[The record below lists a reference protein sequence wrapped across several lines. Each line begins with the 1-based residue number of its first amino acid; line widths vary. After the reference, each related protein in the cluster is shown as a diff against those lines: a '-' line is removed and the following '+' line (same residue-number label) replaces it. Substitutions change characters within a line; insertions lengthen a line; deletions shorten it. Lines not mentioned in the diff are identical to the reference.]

1 MAGFRDREG
10 IPTAPPPTEQEIR
23 RACERIQATWSE
35 KVRRKRAG
43 TVEKRWTV
51 PEVRVIDE
59 TVEDS
64 EDVATELI
72 LNGERQRGT

>member
-1 MAGFRDREG
+1 VAGFRDREG
-10 IPTAPPPTEQEIR
+10 IPTVPPPTEQEIR

-35 KVRRKRAG
+35 QVRRKRAG

-59 TVEDS
+59 ALDDS
-64 EDVATELI
+64 EEGSTELVFS
-72 LNGERQRGT
+72 GERQRGT

>member
-10 IPTAPPPTEQEIR
+10 IPTVTPPTEQEIR

-43 TVEKRWTV
+43 TLEKRWTV
-51 PEVRVIDE
+51 PEVRVIDGASD
-59 TVEDS
+59 DS
-64 EDVATELI
+64 EEGATELV
-72 LNGERQRGT
+72 LRGERQ